1 MSGPSSA
8 PSLPLYHSPI
18 LASYPP
24 QPTLSPLEK
33 LAFKSSAKGKERA
46 RNDEGEGEDAL
57 PRGMSFGIRF
67 TEGEEVR

>member
-8 PSLPLYHSPI
+8 PSLPLYHSPV

-24 QPTLSPLEK
+24 PPALSPLEK
-33 LAFKSSAKGKERA
+33 LASKSSAKGKERA
-46 RNDEGEGEDAL
+46 RNDEGDEEAGL